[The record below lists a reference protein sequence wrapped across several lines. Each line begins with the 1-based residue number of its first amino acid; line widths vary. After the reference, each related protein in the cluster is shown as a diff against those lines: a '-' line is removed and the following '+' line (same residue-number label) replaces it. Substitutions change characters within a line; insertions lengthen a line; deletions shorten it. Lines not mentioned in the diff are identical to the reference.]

1 MNAVGIEVRSTIV
14 GGCTWAV
21 LCGLAVAS
29 ASGCKTGTAGMKPSW
44 WSFGGSAAADPAEL
58 ASAPAF
64 EGDVKKPS
72 ESAKPYPTTTTPNGY
87 VINDDAKAGL
97 AGEATKSQSEIPAA
111 VTYGSTP
118 RPATVASAP
127 PAAVPATTEPPA
139 SRAESAVAAQVGP
152 YAGLATEP
160 AAAGVGPASPGFSP
174 ATPGLS
180 PVPQTAG
187 TAVPGGY
194 PSAPGASFAGP
205 AATAAAPQTATPWS
219 PSPVVPSAAAASAA
233 VASEGRYGSTS
244 GSRFASLPAA
254 TGGVTSAPPSAG
266 LPATGAA
273 GSSGGLPGGG
283 LDPLPASATTSA
295 VPAAGYAVPAASAL
309 PASAGPAFAP
319 AGAQPPTAFPAAT
332 PSAIGQPPASATPPA
347 PARRPDP
354 GYRPGGTSSYRP
366 SRAIL
371 ADDPAAHES
380 GVRPAAFETPA
391 FPRGAAAA
399 SPPAATSP

>member
-14 GGCTWAV
+14 VGCTWAV
-21 LCGLAVAS
+21 LCGLAVAC

-72 ESAKPYPTTTTPNGY
+72 DSAKPYPTTTTPNGY
-87 VINDDAKAGL
+87 VLNDDAKAAL
-97 AGEATKSQSEIPAA
+97 AGEAAQSQPEIPAA

-118 RPATVASAP
+118 KPATVASV
-127 PAAVPATTEPPA
+127 PAAAAPTTVEPPV

-152 YAGLATEP
+152 YAGIATEP
-160 AAAGVGPASPGFSP
+160 AAAGVSPATPAFSP

-194 PSAPGASFAGP
+194 PSAPGASFTGP
-205 AATAAAPQTATPWS
+205 AATAAAPQTATAWS
-219 PSPVVPSAAAASAA
+219 PSPAVPSAAAASAA
-233 VASEGRYGSTS
+233 VAAEGRYGSTS

-254 TGGVTSAPPSAG
+254 AGGVTSAPPSAG
-266 LPATGAA
+266 LPATGPA

-295 VPAAGYAVPAASAL
+295 VPAAGLAVPAASAL

-319 AGAQPPTAFPAAT
+319 AGAQL
-332 PSAIGQPPASATPPA
+332 PASATPPA

-371 ADDPAAHES
+371 ADDAAAHES

-391 FPRGAAAA
+391 FPRAAAAA
-399 SPPAATSP
+399 SPLDATSP